1 MDDTYLTIS
10 RTSEGI
16 YKEKMSKFLA
26 FAIPVSSVEDVKK
39 QLEKYQKEYYD
50 ARHVCW
56 AYMLG
61 PQRTDF
67 RSNDNGEPSGT
78 AGKPILGQIN
88 SAGLTDILIVVVRY
102 FGGIKLGTSG
112 LIVAYREAASEA
124 IAANEI
130 IERQVEDEVH
140 FGFEYPLMNE
150 VMRIVKEEGPTIVSQ
165 IFDMDCPQVLLDDLE
180 LSYAITIHKSMGS
193 EYDTVIIPLL
203 AAHNVL
209 LTRNLLY
216 TAITRA
222 KRRVLLVGEKRAL
235 YMAIHRSR
243 KGKRNTML
251 GERIALYYKAVTLKA
266 LRNEEG
272 EEWQRAS

>member
-61 PQRTDF
+61 SQRTDF

-78 AGKPILGQIN
+78 AGKPILGQIT

-165 IFDMDCPQVLLDDLE
+165 IFDMDCEMTLRIRRSLMDNLKKR
-180 LSYAITIHKSMGS
+180 LSKVDGVHFI
-193 EYDTVIIPLL
+193 
-203 AAHNVL
+203 
-209 LTRNLLY
+209 
-216 TAITRA
+216 
-222 KRRVLLVGEKRAL
+222 
-235 YMAIHRSR
+235 
-243 KGKRNTML
+243 
-251 GERIALYYKAVTLKA
+251 
-266 LRNEEG
+266 NEE
-272 EEWQRAS
+272 